1 MSFGSTSKILWVDLT
16 ASSLRIE
23 EFDEDF
29 YRLYPGGKALA
40 GYLVLRET
48 PAHTDPLG
56 PENVFVLAVGLLTGS
71 PLATATR
78 FTAAAR
84 SPLTGAYGESEAGG
98 FWGPE
103 LKQAGFDAIVVKG
116 RAPAPVY
123 LWIHD
128 GEAEIKNAAHLWGV
142 LPDAAQAILREE
154 VSSEKARVLQIGAGG
169 ENLVRFAG
177 LTNELRHF
185 NARNGMGAV
194 MGSKNLKAVAVRG
207 TTRYLQISHTPKLL
221 AELGRRLAKQ
231 AQENPISWDLHM
243 RGTPAL
249 VEGLNASGMLP
260 THNFHTGV
268 FEGADRINS
277 DAYAKE
283 ILTDRRSCFACAVR
297 CKREVAVDGRVS
309 EYGGPEYEAVAA
321 FGSLCGNDDLQVIA
335 KANELCNQYTLDVIS
350 TGATIAFAMEC
361 FERGLIDLETT
372 GGLDLRFGNTSAM
385 LQAVE
390 WIAHR
395 QGFGNLLAEGS
406 RRAAEVI
413 GGEAPHFAMQVKGQ
427 ELAMHDPRGKANVG
441 VGYAVSEI
449 GADHLVSIHDTL
461 LQNPNSLQFQG
472 AKALG
477 ITQAFPARSLN
488 AEKMQQYLICENWV
502 SLEKAIGYC
511 YFGPTPRSFIQVDDV
526 IASVQL
532 ATGWDVTLDELL
544 RMGERATNLARV
556 FNIREGFSRQDD
568 TLPERLFEPIE
579 GGPLMGAA
587 LSHAEFEAALT
598 TLYQLKGWDPI
609 TTIPDRQRLDEL
621 QIGWAADLLGATA

>member
-1 MSFGSTSKILWVDLT
+1 MSFGSTGNILWVDLT
-16 ASSLRIE
+16 VGTLRVE

-40 GYLVLRET
+40 GYLVLHET
-48 PAHTDPLG
+48 PAHVDPLG
-56 PENVFVLAVGLLTGS
+56 PENVLVLAVGLLTGS

-98 FWGPE
+98 YWGPE

-116 RAPAPVY
+116 RAPTPVY
-123 LWIHD
+123 LWVHD
-128 GEAEIKNAAHLWGV
+128 GEAEIRDARRLWGL
-142 LPDAAQAILREE
+142 LPDAAQGIIREE
-154 VSSEKARVLQIGAGG
+154 LSSERARILQIGPGA

-177 LTNELRHF
+177 ITNELRHY
-185 NARNGMGAV
+185 NARNGIGAV

-207 TTRYLQISHTPKLL
+207 STRYLQIAHDSKML
-221 AELGRRLAKQ
+221 AELGRRLAKE
-231 AQENPISWDLHM
+231 AQSNPISWDLHV
-243 RGTPAL
+243 RGTPVL
-249 VEGLNASGMLP
+249 VESLNAAGMLP
-260 THNFHTGV
+260 THNFQAGV

-283 ILTDRRSCFACAVR
+283 ILTEPHTCFACAVR
-297 CKREVAVDGRVS
+297 CKRAVAIGGGES
-309 EYGGPEYEAVAA
+309 QYGGPEYEAVAG
-321 FGSLCGNDDLQVIA
+321 FGSLCGIDDLQVIA

-372 GGLDLRFGNTSAM
+372 GGLDLRFGNSAAM
-385 LQAVE
+385 LQAIE

-413 GGEAPHFAMQVKGQ
+413 GKESLQFTMQVKGQ
-427 ELAMHDPRGKANVG
+427 ELAMHDPRGKATVG

-488 AEKMQQYLICENWV
+488 TEKMRQYLICENWV

-526 IASVQL
+526 IASVRF
-532 ATGWDVTLDELL
+532 ATGWEVTLDELL
-544 RMGERATNLARV
+544 RVGERATNLARV

-568 TLPERLFEPIE
+568 TLPERLFEPLE
-579 GGPLMGAA
+579 TGPLKDAA
-587 LSHAEFEAALT
+587 LSHADFEAALT
-598 TLYQLKGWDPI
+598 ALYQLKGWDPL
-609 TTIPDRQRLDEL
+609 TSAPSRQRLDEL
-621 QIGWAADLLGATA
+621 QIGWAADLIGAPP

>member
-1 MSFGSTSKILWVDLT
+1 MSFGSTGKILRVDLT
-16 ASSLRIE
+16 AGLLQIE

-48 PAHTDPLG
+48 PAHVDPLG

-98 FWGPE
+98 YWGPE

-116 RAPAPVY
+116 RAPNPVY

-128 GEAEIKNAAHLWGV
+128 GEAEIRNATHLWGV
-142 LPDAAQAILREE
+142 LPDAAQTLIREE
-154 VSSEKARVLQIGAGG
+154 VNSERARVLQIGVGG

-177 LTNELRHF
+177 ITNELRHF
-185 NARNGMGAV
+185 NARNGIGAV
-194 MGSKNLKAVAVRG
+194 MGSKNLKALAVRG
-207 TTRYLQISHTPKLL
+207 STRYLQIAHDPKMF
-221 AELGRRLAKQ
+221 AELGRRLAKE
-231 AQENPISWDLHM
+231 AQENPISWDLHL
-243 RGTPAL
+243 RGTPVL

-260 THNFHTGV
+260 THNFQSGI
-268 FEGADRINS
+268 FEGADKINS
-277 DAYAKE
+277 DAYARE
-283 ILTDRRSCFACAVR
+283 ILTEPHSCFACGVR
-297 CKREVAVDGRVS
+297 CKRAVAIDGRES
-309 EYGGPEYEAVAA
+309 KYGGPEYEAVAA
-321 FGSLCGNDDLQVIA
+321 FGSLCGTDDLQVIA
-335 KANELCNQYTLDVIS
+335 RANELCNQYTLDVIS

-361 FERGLIDLETT
+361 FERGLIDIETT
-372 GGLDLRFGNTSAM
+372 GGLDLRFGNTAAM

-395 QGFGNLLAEGS
+395 QGFGDVLAEGS

-413 GGEAPHFAMQVKGQ
+413 GGEAPQFAMQVKGQ
-427 ELAMHDPRGKANVG
+427 ELAMHDPRGKSNVG

-461 LQNPNSLQFQG
+461 LQNPSSIQFQG

-532 ATGWDVTLDELL
+532 ATGWEVTLDELL
-544 RMGERATNLARV
+544 RTGERATNLARI

-568 TLPERLFEPIE
+568 TLPERLFEPLE
-579 GGPLMGAA
+579 GGPLKGAA
-587 LSHAEFEAALT
+587 LSRSDFEVALT
-598 TLYQLKGWDPI
+598 TLYQLKGWDPV
-609 TTIPDRQRLDEL
+609 TSAPGRKRLEAL
-621 QIGWAADLLGATA
+621 QLGWAADLMDAPL